1 MNLVLSTDAKPR
13 LKWTPELHKRF
24 VEAVNQLG
32 GADKATPKG
41 LMRAMGITGLTL
53 YHLKSHLQKYRL
65 GKGQQCE
72 TNSRLKLEEMQR
84 KEEHLNRGNRDG
96 SQIEN
101 KNEKEMMKIWEGLEM
116 QIEVQR
122 HLQVRIEAQGK
133 YLQTVLRKAQETI
146 AGYGCCSEAL
156 AEAQE
161 ELSHLAS
168 MVSSGCHSSELTNS
182 AAQAR
187 VLRRRKTTTRMSSM
201 ESSLTSTETS
211 EFDLN
216 DAVSDYTHSDAGIQ
230 MNGDGIE
237 SQLIQYL

>member
-1 MNLVLSTDAKPR
+1 
-13 LKWTPELHKRF
+13 
-24 VEAVNQLG
+24 
-32 GADKATPKG
+32 
-41 LMRAMGITGLTL
+41 
-53 YHLKSHLQKYRL
+53 
-65 GKGQQCE
+65 
-72 TNSRLKLEEMQR
+72 
-84 KEEHLNRGNRDG
+84 
-96 SQIEN
+96 
-101 KNEKEMMKIWEGLEM
+101 M